1 MAVVTR
7 NVGGSGDTS
16 SCIVMSSDAEG
27 TAAVADTP
35 LTGEGADE
43 AVVAAVSA
51 AVAAAEVLA
60 ARAAAAAAFVLVLPP
75 FFFLLVVV
83 ATGVTIV
90 GVSAGWGDLE
100 GAGDDEGEGAPAVP
114 VGEAPGAGEPARS
127 DSVVSTPLLLG
138 DSFLT
143 GEEVGELLAVPAAAA
158 GSNLT
163 VTDATPVSLLTT
175 AAAVVVAPVL
185 SVVVATT
192 VCDVGSTSELRCPPP
207 QMHL

>member
-1 MAVVTR
+1 
-7 NVGGSGDTS
+7 
-16 SCIVMSSDAEG
+16 
-27 TAAVADTP
+27 
-35 LTGEGADE
+35 LTGEGADD

-51 AVAAAEVLA
+51 AVAAAEVFA

-83 ATGVTIV
+83 ATGVTTV
-90 GVSAGWGDLE
+90 VAVSAGWGDLE
-100 GAGDDEGEGAPAVP
+100 GTGDDEGEGAPAVP

-127 DSVVSTPLLLG
+127 DSVASPPALLLG

-192 VCDVGSTSELRCPPP
+192 VCEVGSTSELR
-207 QMHL
+207 